1 MANKKIGIVLG
12 SFRNGSFNKSLAD
25 YIFETLQ
32 NKGIDAEFVEYRNIP
47 ILEQDTEYPT
57 PKEVTDVREQVANLD
72 GLWIVS
78 PEYNGSYPALVK
90 NLLDWLSRP
99 AKPFDFETPTVI
111 NSLPTTVSAAAGSTK
126 AKFVRAQI
134 LGLLA
139 YIRTNVMPG
148 EGVGLQI
155 PAEAWQTGK
164 FTLSDDQKEEVNN
177 QIDEFINFINN

>member
-1 MANKKIGIVLG
+1 MTNKKIGIVVG
-12 SFRNGSFNKSLAD
+12 SFRKGSFNKTLAD
-25 YIFETLQ
+25 YIFETLE
-32 NKGIDAEFVEYRNIP
+32 NKGIEAEFVEYRNVP

-57 PKEVTDVREQVANLD
+57 PKEMSDIRNQVSKLD

-78 PEYNGSYPALVK
+78 PEYNGSYPALLK

-99 AKPFDFETPTVI
+99 AKQFDFETPTVI
-111 NSLPTTVSAAAGSTK
+111 NSLPTTVSGAAGSTK

-148 EGVGLQI
+148 DGVGLQI
-155 PAEAWQTGK
+155 PQEAWQTGE
-164 FTLSDDQKEEVNN
+164 FILSDEQKEEINN
-177 QIDEFINFINN
+177 QVNEFINFINK